1 MAAFR
6 LREGCF
12 PEIRYLVNPPS
23 SRVVEPPVITL
34 APAGMSSLSFSRAS
48 PRLLT
53 ITTWNPRF
61 CRASAVLLIT
71 SSEGIASQSIGL
83 LSRLLLKAQALL
95 PEAYEAGVGHDE
107 VAQALDIQELSR
119 LYYLLCHLHILG
131 AGGGVAGGVVVDHH
145 NGRAVLPHCIPQDL
159 PHPHQGGVD
168 APPAAL

>member
-83 LSRLLLKAQALL
+83 LLRLLLKAQALF
-95 PEAYEAGVGHDE
+95 PEADEAGMGHDE
-107 VAQALDIQELSR
+107 GVQDLYIQELSR
-119 LYYLLCHLHILG
+119 LHYLPCYFYILR
-131 AGGGVAGGVVVDHH
+131 AGGGGA
-145 NGRAVLPHCIPQDL
+145 
-159 PHPHQGGVD
+159 
-168 APPAAL
+168 